1 MVFSEEDRGKR
12 VYMDSQG
19 SRKEQLTA
27 MVSSFLEGSSRLND
41 APAHSSSDVMLRGS
55 SQNVSNKREQRE
67 DGPQTLLITS
77 CGSLMAVIGLGQLN
91 IRTYNEY
98 KLNVSDRLLG
108 SIIRHTRQ
116 QKGRDGRMVER
127 RSTAVSLVNNA
138 GE

>member
-1 MVFSEEDRGKR
+1 MVFSEEVRGKR

-41 APAHSSSDVMLRGS
+41 APAHSSSDVMRRGS

-77 CGSLMAVIGLGQLN
+77 WFLN
-91 IRTYNEY
+91 GCYW
-98 KLNVSDRLLG
+98 L
-108 SIIRHTRQ
+108 
-116 QKGRDGRMVER
+116 
-127 RSTAVSLVNNA
+127 RSTKHQNIQ
-138 GE
+138 